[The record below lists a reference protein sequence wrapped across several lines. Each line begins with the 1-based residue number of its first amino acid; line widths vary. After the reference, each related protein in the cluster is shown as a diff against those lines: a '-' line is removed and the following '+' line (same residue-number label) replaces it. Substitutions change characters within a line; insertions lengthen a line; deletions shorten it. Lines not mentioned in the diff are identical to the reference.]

1 MEFRERLLLRFID
14 LKNYGI
20 KAMKGQMVVISY
32 TGTLENGTKF
42 VSNSR
47 DLIQIGVDKPFPDH
61 KGLEAEVLDMCIGE
75 KRRVIVV
82 TEVDYTVTKFKNMDG
97 YSVGI
102 DCHKSRPT
110 RLDSLDKS
118 MIIPGGSTLYYDI
131 ELVEAFFPKK
141 VEPYFRAPNF
151 SELEQMFDAYLA
163 LYREAYKS

>member
-1 MEFRERLLLRFID
+1 MKFQEKLLLIFTD
-14 LKNYGI
+14 LKTCDL

-42 VSNSR
+42 MSDSR
-47 DLIQIGVDKPFPDH
+47 DIIQIGVDKPFPDH

-82 TEVDYTVTKFKNMDG
+82 TEVNYAVTEFKN
-97 YSVGI
+97 
-102 DCHKSRPT
+102 
-110 RLDSLDKS
+110 
-118 MIIPGGSTLYYDI
+118 IIPGGSTLYYDI
-131 ELVEAFFPKK
+131 ELVEAFFPK
-141 VEPYFRAPNF
+141 VEPYFQAPNF